1 MLHLPRFMLAAPSS
15 GSGKT
20 MLTCGILQA
29 LKDRGCAPDSYKCG
43 PDYID
48 PMFHSRILGTPSRN
62 LDTFFTGEE
71 TTRYLFARSAKNAGI
86 SVMEGVMGLYDGV
99 GGITDQASAYDLARV
114 TATPVILI
122 VNAKGMSLSL
132 IPFLKGFVDYQ
143 RADGRVIQGVIL
155 NRATKM
161 TAMLLKEKIEQETGL
176 KLIGYVPELNACRVE
191 SRHLGLVT
199 PGEIQDLQTRME
211 ELAGELEKS
220 LDFEAL
226 LAIAEQAAD
235 YPDEAGRIP
244 QKYADIL
251 QIRQNP
257 EQKTADSGIGISEC
271 NDKIS
276 GSKKE
281 QNPAQNSK
289 KEGRM
294 SAEKNRSHVRISVAK
309 DEAFCFYYQDN
320 LELLELLGAELV
332 YFSPIHDKAIPDGC
346 SGLLI
351 GGGYPELY
359 AKALSE
365 NKSMLSSIRQSIAGG
380 MPYLA
385 ECGGFMYLHEKM
397 QDMQDLW
404 YPMVGILKGDSYRT
418 PKLGRFGYITLQAKD
433 GKPQLLAP
441 GETIRGH
448 EFHYFDSTD
457 PGSSYHARKPVTGR
471 SWDCI
476 HGTEASAAGY
486 PHLYYWSNPEFA
498 RRFLDEAGK
507 SAIQ

>member
-29 LKDRGCAPDSYKCG
+29 LKDRGCAPASYKCG

-48 PMFHSRILGTPSRN
+48 PMFHSRVLGTPSRN
-62 LDTFFTGEE
+62 LDTFFTDEE
-71 TTRYLFARSAKNAGI
+71 TTRYLFANSAKHAGI

-161 TAMLLKEKIEQETGL
+161 TSMLLKEKIEQETGL
-176 KLIGYVPELNACRVE
+176 KLIGYVPELTACRVE

-226 LAIAEQAAD
+226 LAIAEQAED
-235 YPDEAGRIP
+235 YPDEAGCIP
-244 QKYADIL
+244 EKYADIL

-257 EQKTADSGIGISEC
+257 EQKTVLSGIDTSEC
-271 NDKIS
+271 NDKA
-276 GSKKE
+276 
-281 QNPAQNSK
+281 QNLTQNSK
-289 KEGRM
+289 EESKTKTGKTRF
-294 SAEKNRSHVRISVAK
+294 HIRIAVAK

-320 LELLELLGAELV
+320 LELLELLGAELA
-332 YFSPIHDKAIPDGC
+332 YFSPIHDKAMPEGC

-365 NKSMLSSIRQSIAGG
+365 NKSMLASIRQAIESG
-380 MPYLA
+380 MPYLS

-404 YPMVGILKGDSYRT
+404 YPMVGILKGESYRT
-418 PKLGRFGYITLQAKD
+418 PKLGRFGYITLQAKE
-433 GKPQLLAP
+433 GEQQLLAP

-457 PGSSYHARKPVTGR
+457 PGSDYHAEKPVTGR
-471 SWDCI
+471 
-476 HGTEASAAGY
+476 
-486 PHLYYWSNPEFA
+486 N
-498 RRFLDEAGK
+498 
-507 SAIQ
+507 